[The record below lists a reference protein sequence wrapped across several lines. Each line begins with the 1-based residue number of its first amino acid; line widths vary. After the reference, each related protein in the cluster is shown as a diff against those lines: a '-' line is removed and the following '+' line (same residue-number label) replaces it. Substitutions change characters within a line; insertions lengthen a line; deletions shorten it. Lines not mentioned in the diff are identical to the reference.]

1 MTAANKIKGRR
12 SILLIDDHPIMRDG
26 ISQLIL
32 QQPDLE
38 VCGEAGSAA
47 EALKFLRKTTPD
59 LAIVDISLKDIN
71 GIELIKEI
79 KATLKSLPMLV
90 LSMHE
95 ETLYAERAIRAGARG
110 YIMKHEPAEKLL
122 QAIRRVL
129 KGKLYLSAEMSE
141 KLLDMLVGE
150 KTDTPGPLTSR
161 LSDRELE
168 VFELLGKGLKPGRI
182 AEKLFLS
189 VKTIETYLLRI
200 KQKLNLKDS
209 SELLQAAIEW
219 SRGPAGQG

>member
-1 MTAANKIKGRR
+1 MNNQKGCS
-12 SILLIDDHPIMRDG
+12 SILLVDDHPIMRDG
-26 ISQLIL
+26 ISQLIAL
-32 QQPDLE
+32 QPDLE
-38 VCGEAGSAA
+38 VCGEAGSASD
-47 EALKFLRKTTPD
+47 ALKFLQKETPD

-79 KATLKSLPMLV
+79 KSHSHAFPILV
-90 LSMHE
+90 LSMHP

-129 KGKLYLSAEMSE
+129 KGKIYLSTEMSE
-141 KLLDMLVGE
+141 SMLDMLLSE
-150 KTDTPGPLTSR
+150 KQDDSGPLINR

-168 VFELLGKGLKPGRI
+168 VFTLVGKGLKPRQI
-182 AEKLFLS
+182 AEKMFLS
-189 VKTIETYLLRI
+189 IKTIETYSLRI

-209 SELLQAAIEW
+209 SQMLQSAIQW
-219 SRGPAGQG
+219 IRDA

>member
-1 MTAANKIKGRR
+1 MNDPKGPS
-12 SILLIDDHPIMRDG
+12 SILLVDDHPIMRDG
-26 ISQLIL
+26 ISQLIAL
-32 QQPDLE
+32 QPDLE
-38 VCGEAGSAA
+38 VCGEAGSAM
-47 EALKFLRKTTPD
+47 EALKFLRKQTPD

-79 KATLKSLPMLV
+79 KAGPHNFPILV
-90 LSMHE
+90 LSMHP
-95 ETLYAERAIRAGARG
+95 ETIYAERAVRAGARG

-129 KGKLYLSAEMSE
+129 KGKIYLSAEMSE
-141 KLLDMLVGE
+141 SLLDMLLGE
-150 KTDTPGPLTSR
+150 KQEDSGPSINR

-168 VFELLGKGLKPGRI
+168 VFTLLGKGLKPKQI

-189 VKTIETYLLRI
+189 IKTIETYSLRI

-209 SELLQAAIEW
+209 SQMLQAAIEW
-219 SRGPAGQG
+219 NRDRDKGM

>member
-1 MTAANKIKGRR
+1 MSNHKRHS
-12 SILLIDDHPIMRDG
+12 SILLVDDHPIMRDG
-26 ISQLIL
+26 ISQLIAL
-32 QQPDLE
+32 QPDLE
-38 VCGEAGSAA
+38 VCGEAGSARD
-47 EALKFLRKTTPD
+47 ALKFLQNKTPD

-79 KATLKSLPMLV
+79 KSGSHHFPILV
-90 LSMHE
+90 LSMHP

-122 QAIRRVL
+122 AAIRRVL
-129 KGKLYLSAEMSE
+129 DGKIYLSAEMSE
-141 KLLDMLVGE
+141 SLLDMLLGE
-150 KTDTPGPLTSR
+150 KQDSSEPSINR

-168 VFELLGKGLKPGRI
+168 VFTLIGKGLKPRQI

-189 VKTIETYLLRI
+189 IKTIETYSLRI

-209 SELLQAAIEW
+209 SQMLQAAIEW
-219 SRGPAGQG
+219 NREKDKGL

>member
-1 MTAANKIKGRR
+1 MNNHNECST
-12 SILLIDDHPIMRDG
+12 ILLVDDHPIMRDG
-26 ISQLIL
+26 ISQLIAL
-32 QQPDLE
+32 QPDLE
-38 VCGEAGSAA
+38 VCGEAGSASD
-47 EALKFLRKTTPD
+47 ALKFLQKETPD

-79 KATLKSLPMLV
+79 KTGGHGFPILV
-90 LSMHE
+90 LSMHP
-95 ETLYAERAIRAGARG
+95 ETLYAERAIRAGAKG

-129 KGKLYLSAEMSE
+129 KGKIYLSAEMSE
-141 KLLDMLVGE
+141 ALLDMLLGE
-150 KTDTPGPLTSR
+150 KQEAPEHSINR

-168 VFELLGKGLKPGRI
+168 VFTLVGKGLKPKQI

-189 VKTIETYLLRI
+189 IKTIETYSLRI

-209 SELLQAAIEW
+209 SQMLQAAIEW
-219 SRGPAGQG
+219 NRE